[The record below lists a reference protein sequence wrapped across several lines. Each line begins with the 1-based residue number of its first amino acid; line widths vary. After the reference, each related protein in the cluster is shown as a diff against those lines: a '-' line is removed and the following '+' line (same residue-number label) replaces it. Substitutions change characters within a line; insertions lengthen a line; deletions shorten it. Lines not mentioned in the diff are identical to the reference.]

1 MTKKNWVLL
10 IILLVLSAVFA
21 VLIRQDAADSS
32 LEVEEGLF
40 AVTDTAAVQRI
51 ELLQPGGT
59 TQVLEQ
65 QNGTWMLNGR
75 YRADEQLMR
84 VLLSVLERV
93 EVKRPVARTQQEEVQ
108 AELRQEG
115 VRVQVYGAEGL
126 LEEFIAGGEE
136 EEMLSVFMQNDQA
149 YVVELPGYVNYIS
162 GIFGLTE
169 NNLRN
174 RTLFTSNYL
183 NLQEVL
189 INYPGETEDVVV
201 RFDGETLEVG
211 GTGVPD
217 SAQLLNFLSLF
228 ENLQA
233 TGFVDVQEY
242 PELDSLLQEAPVA
255 KVVVKDL
262 INPDGKALEIYGPT
276 PDGRFRLAYLPKEEQ
291 ALLLDERLAQALLI
305 EARELRKE

>member
-1 MTKKNWVLL
+1 MTKKNWFLLMVLL
-10 IILLVLSAVFA
+10 ALSTVFIW
-21 VLIRQDAADSS
+21 LISRDEEASS
-32 LEVEEGLF
+32 QEVEKELF
-40 AVTDTAAVQRI
+40 AVADTAAVQRI
-51 ELLQPGGT
+51 ELHQPGKT

-65 QNGTWMLNGR
+65 QNGVWMLNGK

-93 EVKRPVARTQQEEVQ
+93 EVKRPVAKTQQEEVQ

-115 VRVQVYGAEGL
+115 VRVQVYGAGGL
-126 LEEFIAGGEE
+126 LEEFIAGGKE
-136 EEMLSVFMQNDQA
+136 EEMLSIFMQNQQA

-211 GTGVPD
+211 GAGVPD
-217 SAQLLNFLSLF
+217 STRLLNFLGLF

-233 TGFVDVQEY
+233 TGFVNEQEY
-242 PELDSLLQEAPVA
+242 PELDSLLKQSPVA
-255 KVVVKDL
+255 EVVVTDL
-262 INPDGKALEIYGPT
+262 INPDGRKLEIYATT
-276 PDGRFRLAYLPKEEQ
+276 PDGRFRLAYLPDEEQ

-305 EARELRKE
+305 QAEELRKE